1 MSMKGMGM
9 MMGMALMFSGMSM
22 PIYADPGKAYAKREP
37 RRHGKLKQEKSLERK
52 KHDFSLQVD
61 KHNEDKGSE
70 FKNWKTYDVKGVK
83 IISSNLKNAV
93 KTFTRV
99 MKENDLEET
108 DF

>member
-1 MSMKGMGM
+1 MSMKGIGM
-9 MMGMALMFSGMSM
+9 MMGMALMFGGT
-22 PIYADPGKAYAKREP
+22 PLYANPGRAYVDRGP
-37 RRHGKLKQEKSLERK
+37 RKFKHPKQGKSLEQK
-52 KHDFSLQVD
+52 MNDFSLQIV

>member
-1 MSMKGMGM
+1 MRGLGM
-9 MMGMALMFSGMSM
+9 MMAMAMAFAGPSM

-37 RRHGKLKQEKSLERK
+37 RRHGKLKQEKSLEQRMN
-52 KHDFSLQVD
+52 DFSLQIV